1 MIQDFRLPDKVEVK
15 KKTTKKIKQE
25 VKKCKESSG
34 RDVNPN
40 LVW

>member
-15 KKTTKKIKQE
+15 KKTKKNKIKQE

-40 LVW
+40 LV